1 MKRTLLLTA
10 IVAFAGLNTAQAD
23 DFGLWGDLAVQK
35 NITKRFSV
43 DAGIDLRAENE
54 LKDFTRIGAG
64 VGLGFKAT
72 KWLSFGAGYTFLHDY
87 NLSETKPSYKKDGT
101 TFRGYNV
108 DDAYWRNKHRAAFD
122 VSGAIPVGRFTIT
135 VRERYQ
141 YTHYV
146 ATNTQRTKYRSEIT
160 DLDGWTGDVYTI
172 CGRHFSSME
181 QEKDAKGAKDKH
193 YLRSRFGLEY
203 NIRHCAWTPYATY
216 EFSNDLSHQL
226 HLDKQRLTVGAEW
239 KITKQHRLDLAYV
252 YSNGADDDNNSDCHA
267 LSIGYKF
274 KF

>member
-23 DFGLWGDLAVQK
+23 DFGLWGDLTVQK

-72 KWLSFGAGYTFLHDY
+72 KWLSLGAGYTFLHDY
-87 NLSETKPSYKKDGT
+87 NLSETKPSYKKDGKA
-101 TFRGYNV
+101 FRGYNV
-108 DDAYWRNKHRAAFD
+108 DDAYWRNKHRATFD

-160 DLDGWTGDVYTI
+160 NLDGWTGDVYTI
-172 CGRHFSSME
+172 GGRHFSSKE
-181 QEKDAKGAKDKH
+181 QEEDAKGSKDKH

-216 EFSNDLSHQL
+216 EFSNNLSHQL

>member
-43 DAGIDLRAENE
+43 DAGIDLRAENK

-72 KWLSFGAGYTFLHDY
+72 KWLSFGTGYTFLRDY
-87 NLSETKPSYKKDGT
+87 NLSETKPSYKKDRKT
-101 TFRGYNV
+101 IRGYNV
-108 DDAYWRNKHRAAFD
+108 DDAYWRNKHRATFD
-122 VSGAIPVGRFTIT
+122 VSGAIPIGRFTIT

-146 ATNTQRTKYRSEIT
+146 ATNTQRTKYRNEIT
-160 DLDGWTGDVYTI
+160 NLDGWTGKVYTI
-172 CGRHFSSME
+172 CDRYFSSME

-216 EFSNDLSHQL
+216 EFSNNLSHQL

>member
-54 LKDFTRIGAG
+54 LKDFTRIGAS

-72 KWLSFGAGYTFLHDY
+72 KWLSFGTGYTFLHDY
-87 NLSETKPSYKKDGT
+87 NLSETKPSYKKDRKT
-101 TFRGYNV
+101 IRGYNV
-108 DDAYWRNKHRAAFD
+108 DDAYWRNKHRATFD
-122 VSGAIPVGRFTIT
+122 VSGAIPIGRFTIT

-146 ATNTQRTKYRSEIT
+146 ATNTRRTKYRSEIT
-160 DLDGWTGDVYTI
+160 DLDGWTGKDYPI
-172 CGRHFSSME
+172 GGRHFSSKE
-181 QEKDAKGAKDKH
+181 QEKDAKRAKDKH

-216 EFSNDLSHQL
+216 EFSNNLSHQL

-252 YSNGADDDNNSDCHA
+252 YSNGADDDNNDDCHA

>member
-35 NITKRFSV
+35 NITKSFSV

-87 NLSETKPSYKKDGT
+87 NLSETKPSYKKDGK

-108 DDAYWRNKHRAAFD
+108 DDAYWRNKHRATFD

-172 CGRHFSSME
+172 CGRHFSSM
-181 QEKDAKGAKDKH
+181 
-193 YLRSRFGLEY
+193 
-203 NIRHCAWTPYATY
+203 
-216 EFSNDLSHQL
+216 
-226 HLDKQRLTVGAEW
+226 
-239 KITKQHRLDLAYV
+239 
-252 YSNGADDDNNSDCHA
+252 
-267 LSIGYKF
+267 
-274 KF
+274 